1 MRTDIATRIW
11 RIATV
16 IGPILAIG
24 LSLAAGRRWY

>member
-1 MRTDIATRIW
+1 MHTDLATRIW

-24 LSLAAGRRWY
+24 LTLTAGRRW